1 MCKGHVLSPEME
13 AARIFSQRLWHQS
26 PLPFQALKL
35 FHTWGPWQ
43 RKGYFTLEIEAERFP
58 SYWVSTDCSDSS
70 NYARLHTPD
79 CVSPS
84 TVSRLTA
91 LSNAERGKET
101 QGSFSVGDDTAI
113 FYRRKAK

>member
-1 MCKGHVLSPEME
+1 MAPVPSPVSSTE
-13 AARIFSQRLWHQS
+13 A
-26 PLPFQALKL
+26 LPYMGTMAK
-35 FHTWGPWQ
+35 
-43 RKGYFTLEIEAERFP
+43 KGYFTLEIEAERFP

-91 LSNAERGKET
+91 LSTEGRGKET